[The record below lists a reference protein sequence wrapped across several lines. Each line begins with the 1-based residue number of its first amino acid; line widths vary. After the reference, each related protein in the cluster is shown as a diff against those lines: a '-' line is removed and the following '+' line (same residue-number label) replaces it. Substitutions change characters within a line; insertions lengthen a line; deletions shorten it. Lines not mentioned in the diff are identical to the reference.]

1 MECGEKNQDIDGQW
15 EGKSK
20 RASAINEIS
29 VSKLP

>member
-1 MECGEKNQDIDGQW
+1 MWGKNHDIDGHW

-29 VSKLP
+29 VSDVP